1 MNRSDIFARN
11 VLHWGEAT
19 QQTVADSCVLVA
31 GVGGLGCAVAELL
44 ARAGVGT
51 LLLVDSGVIDP
62 PDLNRQIL
70 YTLADVGR
78 PKVDAAAEKLA
89 AIHGQTT
96 IFAFNGRIEPNSP
109 LRDALFAHR
118 IDGIADCF
126 DTFSSRFVLEQY
138 LRDGMFLVHGG
149 IQNDYGQ
156 ITTIKPPVTKTLR
169 AIYPNA
175 EDACSPI
182 PVCPQIV
189 VCIAS
194 LMVNELLKN
203 LCGTPQ
209 LLNTLL
215 IVELSDFSFFKVTLQ

>member
-1 MNRSDIFARN
+1 MIHSDVFARN
-11 VLHWGEAT
+11 RLHWGDE
-19 QQTVADSCVLVA
+19 QQRQLADACVFVA

-78 PKVDAAAEKLA
+78 PKVDVAAEKLA
-89 AIHGQTT
+89 AIHGQTN
-96 IFAFNGRIEPNSP
+96 IFAFKGRIEPNTP
-109 LRDALFAHR
+109 LRDALFEHR

-126 DTFSSRFVLEQY
+126 DTFSSRFALEDY
-138 LRDGMFLVHGG
+138 LQDGMFLVHGG
-149 IQNDYGQ
+149 VQNDYGQ
-156 ITTIKPPVTKTLR
+156 ITTIKPPVTKTLK
-169 AIYPNA
+169 AMYPNV
-175 EDACSPI
+175 EDARSPI

-189 VCIAS
+189 VCIAA
-194 LMVNELLKN
+194 LMVNELLNN
-203 LCGTPQ
+203 LWGTPQ

-215 IVELSDFSFFKVTLQ
+215 IVELSDFSFFKMTLQ